1 MGIFRTY
8 LVLKLVYEQLLFHDE
23 RTQVVAVVS
32 DVEKLVPEEVPL
44 NLLEFL
50 HFLDI
55 AGLYSLNLTTT
66 NTTR

>member
-1 MGIFRTY
+1 LGIFRTY
-8 LVLKLVYEQLLFHDE
+8 LVLELVYVQLLFDDK
-23 RTQVVAVVS
+23 RAQVVAVVP
-32 DVEKLVPEEVPL
+32 DVEELVPEEVPL
-44 NLLEFL
+44 YLLEFL

>member
-1 MGIFRTY
+1 M
-8 LVLKLVYEQLLFHDE
+8 QLLFYDE
-23 RTQVVAVVS
+23 RAQVVTVVP
-32 DVEKLVPEEVPL
+32 DVKELVPEEVPL

-66 NTTR
+66 TTR

>member
-1 MGIFRTY
+1 VSRTY
-8 LVLKLVYEQLLFHDE
+8 LVLELVDVQLLFYDE
-23 RTQVVAVVS
+23 VTQVVTVVP
-32 DVEKLVPEEVPL
+32 DVKEFVPKEVPL

-66 NTTR
+66 TR